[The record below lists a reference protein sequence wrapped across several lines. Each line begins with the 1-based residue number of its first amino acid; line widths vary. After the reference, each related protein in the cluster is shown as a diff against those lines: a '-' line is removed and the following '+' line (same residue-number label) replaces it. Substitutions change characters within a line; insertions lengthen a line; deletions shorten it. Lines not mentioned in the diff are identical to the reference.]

1 MVTVPKGVSSFD
13 IKLPIVESGL
23 EPKQKLTVNVTA
35 FVRGYAMTNPTQT
48 VVVSDHYY
56 TVVSLKNNSDN
67 IINEGDEFTIQV
79 QTPVPVKDDM
89 DINIT
94 IPDDQKS
101 LYETLPPVTLTV
113 NAGETLA
120 EAKVK
125 TKHNLSPTQH
135 ETLVLNFTT
144 ISVMYPLDNDKM
156 EIIMKDLEA
165 GRVVNFL
172 TNAGYM
178 IIRGSR
184 LLPVEGRRLWL
195 SNMAMLF

>member
-1 MVTVPKGVSSFD
+1 M
-13 IKLPIVESGL
+13 
-23 EPKQKLTVNVTA
+23 NVTA

-156 EIIMKDLEA
+156 EIIMKQE
-165 GRVVNFL
+165 RVVNFL

>member
-1 MVTVPKGVSSFD
+1 MGEELTLTVKVNDEKNPQLTTNEDFDVYLTAKDGEMDVSKIAFKDFPSMVTVPKGVSSFD

-94 IPDDQKS
+94 IPDDQRVS
-101 LYETLPPVTLTV
+101 
-113 NAGETLA
+113 
-120 EAKVK
+120 
-125 TKHNLSPTQH
+125 
-135 ETLVLNFTT
+135 
-144 ISVMYPLDNDKM
+144 
-156 EIIMKDLEA
+156 MK
-165 GRVVNFL
+165 RC
-172 TNAGYM
+172 
-178 IIRGSR
+178 
-184 LLPVEGRRLWL
+184 LLLH
-195 SNMAMLF
+195 